1 MTLILAIRFGDGV
14 VLASDG
20 QCTAD
25 TAGQPTRRPTRKLFD
40 LGGRI
45 AWGAAGSVGLQQT
58 LRERLADV
66 GPFDLRTADLR
77 LLLGEEVAAIQQD
90 ALQRYVPHPGTD
102 PPDLSCLFCGVDESG
117 PWIVEIPRTGAD
129 HQFHDDGVAAIGS
142 GEIFARVLLR
152 SADTEALDAGRA
164 KMVAYAT
171 VADAIDLAAFFL
183 GPPIQMAV
191 VTRAGVA
198 PVPREELEVS
208 LPAHVRAWRDRQ
220 RRALVGAPSG
230 RRAHARPR
238 RRGQPVAATLAGQTR
253 LPGSW

>member
-1 MTLILAIRFGDGV
+1 MTLVLAIRFRDGV

-25 TAGQPTRRPTRKLFD
+25 TAGQPTRQPARKLFD

-58 LRERLADV
+58 LRERLSDA
-66 GPFDLRTADLR
+66 GLLDLRTADLR

-129 HQFHDDGVAAIGS
+129 HQFHDGVAAIGS
-142 GEIFARVLLR
+142 GDIFARVLLR
-152 SADTEALDAGRA
+152 SADTAALDAGRA
-164 KMVAYAT
+164 KMVAYAA

-183 GPPIQMAV
+183 GPPIQMTV

-198 PVPREELEVS
+198 RVPSEEIEVT
-208 LPAHVRAWRDRQ
+208 LPAQVSAWRERQ
-220 RRALVGAPSG
+220 RRALVGAPPG
-230 RRAHARPR
+230 RRARARPR
-238 RRGQPVAATLAGQTR
+238 RRGQPVATAMAGQIR
-253 LPGSW
+253 LPGPW